1 MIHTR
6 AREWRSQY
14 HTVEA
19 IAERFQKTPRTIRD
33 WINHGCKTPD
43 GTIRLQ
49 AAKLGKSWVV
59 KTEWLEFFE
68 FQIQPHRPAEE
79 LNLDD

>member
-1 MIHTR
+1 MT
-6 AREWRSQY
+6 EY
-14 HTVEA
+14 HSIEA
-19 IAERFQKTPRTIRD
+19 IADRFQRNPRTIRD

-59 KTEWLEFFE
+59 KKEWLEFFE
-68 FQIQPHRPAEE
+68 FQIRPRPFLED
-79 LNLDD
+79 LDLDE

>member
-1 MIHTR
+1 MT
-6 AREWRSQY
+6 QY

-19 IAERFQKTPRTIRD
+19 VADRFQRSPRTIRD

-49 AAKLGKSWVV
+49 AAKLGKAWVV
-59 KTEWLEFFE
+59 KHEWLDYFE
-68 FQIQPHRPAEE
+68 FQIQPRHVAEE
-79 LNLDD
+79 LDLNG

>member
-1 MIHTR
+1 MT
-6 AREWRSQY
+6 EY
-14 HTVEA
+14 HSIEA
-19 IAERFQKTPRTIRD
+19 IADRFQRNPRTIRD
-33 WINHGCKTPD
+33 WVNHGCKTPD

-68 FQIQPHRPAEE
+68 FQIRPRPTVEGLD
-79 LNLDD
+79 LNE

>member
-1 MIHTR
+1 MT
-6 AREWRSQY
+6 EY
-14 HTVEA
+14 HSIEA
-19 IAERFQKTPRTIRD
+19 IADRFQRNPRTIRD

-59 KTEWLEFFE
+59 KKEWLEFFE
-68 FQIQPHRPAEE
+68 FQIRPRPTLEG
-79 LNLDD
+79 LDIDE

>member
-1 MIHTR
+1 M
-6 AREWRSQY
+6 AEY
-14 HTVEA
+14 HSIDA
-19 IAERFQKTPRTIRD
+19 IAERFQRNPRTIRD

-59 KTEWLEFFE
+59 KREWLEFFE
-68 FQIQPHRPAEE
+68 FQIRPRPSLEG
-79 LNLDD
+79 LDLDE

>member
-1 MIHTR
+1 M
-6 AREWRSQY
+6 AEY
-14 HTVEA
+14 HSIEA
-19 IAERFQKTPRTIRD
+19 IADRFQRNPRTIRD

-59 KTEWLEFFE
+59 KRDWLEFFE
-68 FQIQPHRPAEE
+68 FQIRPRPTVEGLD
-79 LNLDD
+79 LNE

>member
-1 MIHTR
+1 LTEYQSI
-6 AREWRSQY
+6 
-14 HTVEA
+14 EA
-19 IAERFQKTPRTIRD
+19 IADRFQRNPRTIRD

-59 KTEWLEFFE
+59 KKEWLEFFE
-68 FQIQPHRPAEE
+68 FQIRPRTTLEC
-79 LNLDD
+79 LDLHE

>member
-1 MIHTR
+1 MT
-6 AREWRSQY
+6 EY
-14 HTVEA
+14 HSIEA
-19 IAERFQKTPRTIRD
+19 IADRFQRNPRTIRD

-59 KTEWLEFFE
+59 RKEWLEFFE
-68 FQIQPHRPAEE
+68 FQIRPRPTLEG
-79 LNLDD
+79 LDIDE

>member
-1 MIHTR
+1 MTEYFSIET
-6 AREWRSQY
+6 
-14 HTVEA
+14 
-19 IAERFQKTPRTIRD
+19 IAVRFQRNPRTIRD

-59 KTEWLEFFE
+59 KKEWLEFFE
-68 FQIQPHRPAEE
+68 FQIKPCARLEKLD
-79 LNLDD
+79 LND